1 MDSSNISDDLNFSK
15 LETLYL
21 KSINVS
27 FEEIKSV
34 IANTNSHLFSISQN
48 EFLVI
53 GFSNKLKFI
62 NVLLELSNEIEKF
75 VYVTN
80 VELSNEDQIRKYYCG
95 K

>member
-1 MDSSNISDDLNFSK
+1 MESSNISDDLNFSK
-15 LETLYL
+15 LEPLYL

-27 FEEIKSV
+27 FDEIKS
-34 IANTNSHLFSISQN
+34 IISNSNSNLFSINQN

-53 GFSNKLKFI
+53 GFSNKCKFI

-75 VYVTN
+75 VHVTN
-80 VELSNEDQIRKYYCG
+80 VELSDEQQIRKYYCG